1 MVADRDAHG
10 RVRRLAIG
18 DWRLAIGDCGDP
30 LDAGRCVGLLG
41 GEFYR
46 ATGRGGE
53 GFLPAEA
60 TEAGAQPP
68 RRTGSGQAAKPNDEP
83 STHEPNS
90 TDVEHD
96 HVKSFTALPGG
107 VEYEEELR
115 SQTVFFCTPFYRYDS
130 GGCPSAKVPGEIS
143 PVANL
148 PNVLTASL
156 LSKITKKST
165 NNYAAYSEQTH
176 SPDRWSTLVPI
187 KGQPSSARLSSAQS
201 FLALRPS
208 ARLFWG
214 LLSWVVARWLALTAL
229 ASCIC

>member
-1 MVADRDAHG
+1 MIFVFDPTGQRRERLLSGGNFPREVAWVWSPTATRTGAF
-10 RVRRLAIG
+10 A

-115 SQTVFFCTPFYRYDS
+115 S
-130 GGCPSAKVPGEIS
+130 
-143 PVANL
+143 
-148 PNVLTASL
+148 
-156 LSKITKKST
+156 
-165 NNYAAYSEQTH
+165 
-176 SPDRWSTLVPI
+176 
-187 KGQPSSARLSSAQS
+187 
-201 FLALRPS
+201 
-208 ARLFWG
+208 
-214 LLSWVVARWLALTAL
+214 
-229 ASCIC
+229 